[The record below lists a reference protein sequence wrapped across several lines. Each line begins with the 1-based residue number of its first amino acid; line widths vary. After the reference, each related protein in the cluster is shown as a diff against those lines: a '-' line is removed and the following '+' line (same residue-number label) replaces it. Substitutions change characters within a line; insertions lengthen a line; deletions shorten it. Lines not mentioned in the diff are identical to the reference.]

1 MALLVKLFRC
11 QLAKQ
16 KPLDAFRTFLEHD
29 AGASVRQAPH
39 QKDRKYL
46 HVEIA
51 EKFKQ
56 QEQERKQVR
65 LEQMR
70 LRKQILEQKVT
81 ASSKLLPG
89 KEQKELD

>member
-11 QLAKQ
+11 RLAKQ

-56 QEQERKQVR
+56 QEQERKQIR

-70 LRKQILEQKVT
+70 LRKQILEQKLT
-81 ASSKLLPG
+81 T
-89 KEQKELD
+89 